1 MSPRLTRVLTLVGAL
16 LVLGSVDYSIYGK
29 ERVIRDGETVYLEL
43 APVDPRSLMQ
53 GDYMAL
59 RFRLAGR
66 IAEWRETEGRERLR
80 TAPLTV
86 DDRGVATLS
95 EEGGGVTEGSGEVG
109 GSSEDRGEVGEPGEG
124 AAGSLR
130 IAFRMRGGRVWLGTN
145 AYFFAEGTADR
156 YEGARY
162 GEFRVDP
169 ATGEA
174 VLVGLRD
181 AELNRL

>member
-1 MSPRLTRVLTLVGAL
+1 MTKTVTRALILAGAV
-16 LVLGSVDYSIYGK
+16 LVLAGVNVAIFQK
-29 ERVIRDGETVYLEL
+29 ERVIRTGDTVYLEL

-59 RFRLAGR
+59 RFRLADDVER
-66 IAEWRETEGRERLR
+66 WREVDPR
-80 TAPLTV
+80 TRRAPLAI
-86 DDRGVATLS
+86 DDRGVATLAP
-95 EEGGGVTEGSGEVG
+95 GSGEI
-109 GSSEDRGEVGEPGEG
+109 D
-124 AAGSLR
+124 

-145 AYFFAEGTADR
+145 AYVFEEGTAGR
-156 YEGARY
+156 YTGARF

-181 AELNRL
+181 ADLNPL